1 MGGNSINKEILEAYD
16 YDAHTA
22 TSSAFIQRRDKIK
35 PFAFEH
41 LFHSFTGSFENLA
54 LYKGYCLFAADGS
67 DIHTPANPDDQETH
81 IKNRPA
87 DKGYNV
93 FYLNALYDLLNRI
106 YVDANV
112 KTKRNANERQA
123 FPEIVG
129 RSNISGNV
137 IVTAG
142 RGYENYNTFAP
153 IEKKGWSYVI
163 RVKDIDSNGILSYL
177 QLPES
182 DETIQLI
189 LTKSNTK
196 EIRDNPGIY
205 RRIPSHAPFDFLD
218 KHTNQF
224 YLITFRVVRFKLP
237 DGSCKSVVTNL
248 REEDFPSDEIKHIYS
263 LRWGIE
269 TSFRKLKHTV
279 GLSNFHSKKQEYV
292 IRELYARI
300 IMYNFVEMAIS
311 HIIISKT
318 RKRHVHQV
326 NFTAATHVCRCFLR
340 IWCNISPYDLEALI
354 RKNTVP
360 VRPGRKYA
368 CKPRFR
374 SAVCFAYRVA

>member
-1 MGGNSINKEILEAYD
+1 M
-16 YDAHTA
+16 
-22 TSSAFIQRRDKIK
+22 
-35 PFAFEH
+35 
-41 LFHSFTGSFENLA
+41 
-54 LYKGYCLFAADGS
+54 
-67 DIHTPANPDDQETH
+67 
-81 IKNRPA
+81 
-87 DKGYNV
+87 
-93 FYLNALYDLLNRI
+93 
-106 YVDANV
+106 

-123 FPEIVG
+123 FTEIVG

-182 DETIQLI
+182 DEFDLTIQLI

-205 RRIPSHAPFDFLD
+205 RRIPSHAPFDFWD

-224 YLITFRVVRFKLP
+224 HLITFRVMRFKLP

-292 IRELYARI
+292 IRELSARI

-326 NFTAATHVCRCFLR
+326 NFTAATHVCRRFLR